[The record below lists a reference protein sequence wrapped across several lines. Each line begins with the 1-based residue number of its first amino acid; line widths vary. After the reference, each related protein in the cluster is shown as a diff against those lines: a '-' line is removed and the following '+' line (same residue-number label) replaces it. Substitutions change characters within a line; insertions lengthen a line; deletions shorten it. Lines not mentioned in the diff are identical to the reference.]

1 MYCDVQLRLEN
12 FENQNIIVKFRRSD
26 QNSRSPAL
34 QPWLQYFFTLN
45 EDFWSE
51 K

>member
-1 MYCDVQLRLEN
+1 MYCDVQLRLEY
-12 FENQNIIVKFRRSD
+12 FENQNITVKLRRCD

-34 QPWLQYFFTLN
+34 QLWLQYFFTLN